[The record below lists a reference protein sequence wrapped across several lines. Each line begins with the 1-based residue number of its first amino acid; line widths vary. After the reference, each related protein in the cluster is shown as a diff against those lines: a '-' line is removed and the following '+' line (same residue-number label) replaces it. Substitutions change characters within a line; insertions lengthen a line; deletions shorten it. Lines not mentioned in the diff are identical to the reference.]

1 MSINFVSAGSF
12 KHEPLALMTIKQ
24 ILAIPLRVTLTAY
37 CFLQFAVQ
45 VLWLGKWQ
53 MPRVINKGKGGP
65 DARREALYIA
75 HRHVVHYLATLD
87 FLGLVEFRF
96 EGTPHDQPCI
106 MVANHPSLLDFIVLL
121 QDLPNAVCLYK
132 SQSLDN
138 PVLSSFIQ
146 VGGYIEGLDS
156 TSSSAIKRIISTC
169 CERLAEGHHVVFFP
183 EGTRSESASTV
194 RKFRTT
200 AFHAAVKYAAP
211 VQPVVIVCQPLFL
224 GKNQS
229 WIDFSRHR
237 NIMTIRYLP
246 VVRIEDLPEAEQ
258 TAAGLARAV
267 RNNIL
272 NELAEVSPS
281 THV

>member
-1 MSINFVSAGSF
+1 MNSGIRREFRSY
-12 KHEPLALMTIKQ
+12 PLALMTITQ
-24 ILAIPLRVTLTAY
+24 TLAIPLRITLTAY

-53 MPRVINKGKGGP
+53 MPRVLKKGKGGP
-65 DARREALYIA
+65 DARRDALYIA
-75 HRHVVHYLATLD
+75 HRHVKHYLATLD
-87 FLGLVEFRF
+87 SLGLVEFRF

-132 SQSLDN
+132 SKSLDN

-146 VGGYIEGLDS
+146 VGGYIEGMDG
-156 TSSSAIKRIISTC
+156 TASASKRIISTC

-183 EGTRSESASTV
+183 EGTRSESASTMH
-194 RKFRTT
+194 KFRAT
-200 AFHAAVKYAAP
+200 AFHAAVKCQARI
-211 VQPVVIVCQPLFL
+211 QPVVIGCQPLFL
-224 GKNQS
+224 GKNQN

-246 VVRIEDLPEAEQ
+246 VIHVEDLPESEQ
-258 TAAGLARAV
+258 TATGLARVV
-267 RNNIL
+267 RENIL
-272 NELAEVSPS
+272 CTLAEISGATPGQD
-281 THV
+281 

>member
-1 MSINFVSAGSF
+1 MI
-12 KHEPLALMTIKQ
+12 IKQ

-65 DARREALYIA
+65 DARRDALYIA

-96 EGTPHDQPCI
+96 EGMPHDQPCI

-146 VGGYIEGLDS
+146 VGGYIEGMDG
-156 TSSSAIKRIISTC
+156 TASASKRIISTC
-169 CERLAEGHHVVFFP
+169 CERLAAGHHVVVFP
-183 EGTRSESASTV
+183 EGTRSESASTMH
-194 RKFRTT
+194 KFRATT
-200 AFHAAVKYAAP
+200 FHAAVNCQAP
-211 VQPVVIVCQPLFL
+211 VQPVVIFCQPLFL

-246 VVRIEDLPEAEQ
+246 AVRVEDLPEAEQ
-258 TAAGLARAV
+258 TATGLALAV
-267 RNNIL
+267 RKSIL
-272 NELAEVSPS
+272 NALTEMSA
-281 THV
+281 TTQGQG

>member
-1 MSINFVSAGSF
+1 
-12 KHEPLALMTIKQ
+12 MTIKQ

-37 CFLQFAVQ
+37 CFLLFAVQ

-53 MPRVINKGKGGP
+53 MPRVINRKDGP

-106 MVANHPSLLDFIVLL
+106 VVANHPSLLDFIVLL

-146 VGGYIEGLDS
+146 VGGYIEGMDG
-156 TSSSAIKRIISTC
+156 TASASKRIISTC
-169 CERLAEGHHVVFFP
+169 CERLAEGHHVVVFP
-183 EGTRSESASTV
+183 EGTRSESASTMH
-194 RKFRTT
+194 KFRATT
-200 AFHAAVKYAAP
+200 FHAAVNCQAP
-211 VQPVVIVCQPLFL
+211 VQPVVIFCQPLFL

-246 VVRIEDLPEAEQ
+246 VVRVEDLPETEQ
-258 TAAGLARAV
+258 TATGLARAI
-267 RNNIL
+267 RENIL
-272 NELAEVSPS
+272 SALSEMPAATQEQG
-281 THV
+281 